1 MPVLIFFIW
10 NSFLLQP
17 LDNFPD
23 NRLDLIHL
31 FLRSDHRIHQRQI
44 SISTCPENRTKL
56 CLKHP
61 LSVKAETDSSVSHDW
76 IRLIRNVQVFCLFI
90 SSQVCSTDHCQP
102 VTHRLRNFLICQK
115 QFILTRIILS
125 SKILK
130 LTSQK
135 PNSCSAIIKNTVL
148 NHPCFRYW
156 HRFSILLPSFVTSGS
171 SLNFQEFFP
180 FFHIGLPADLIFFS
194 YFFIRINIQTSCIS
208 VHNPLL
214 SIPF

>member
-1 MPVLIFFIW
+1 MSRFNDHFDHTQYCRMMVIVFISQQRILSVHRKRILTQVIRSQTEEIHSSGKFPADHYCSRCFDHNARPDIFIW

-102 VTHRLRNFLICQK
+102 VTHRLCNFLICQK

-135 PNSCSAIIKNTVL
+135 PNSCSAIIKNTV
-148 NHPCFRYW
+148 
-156 HRFSILLPSFVTSGS
+156 
-171 SLNFQEFFP
+171 
-180 FFHIGLPADLIFFS
+180 
-194 YFFIRINIQTSCIS
+194 
-208 VHNPLL
+208 
-214 SIPF
+214 